1 MDKLDLDI
9 IISLK
14 VDSDDRINNLDIVMN
29 YLQNNLRCN
38 IIISEQDTFPKL
50 KDRYDCDYVFTEA
63 DEFFNRQRGL
73 NIGVTKSNAKVI
85 AHYDADIIINIKQ
98 LLKSYQLINSDNY
111 DMIYPYDGRFLD
123 VPKEYH
129 DMIDKLELI
138 PTDKCNLFN
147 SNSVGGVVFF
157 NRQVFLNGGLCLVAS
172 SGHSQFWVAPSS
184 NRTGMTSFFVSMA
197 VCTSSCTEVLRREFE
212 ESRTTTAPAR
222 ASSAFILSDQ
232 DSPVTM
238 PAVSKNTESPA
249 SAKRLAI
256 SVAAASSLRA

>member
-50 KDRYDCDYVFTEA
+50 KDRYDCDYVFTEV

-157 NRQVFLNGGLCLVAS
+157 NRQVFLNGGGANENFKGLGYEDNEIFERFTKLGYNYARVEGLLYHLNHIRTDTAYDNNPYVNQNAEEYNRIAS
-172 SGHSQFWVAPSS
+172 MNKQQLENEIKTWNF
-184 NRTGMTSFFVSMA
+184 
-197 VCTSSCTEVLRREFE
+197 
-212 ESRTTTAPAR
+212 
-222 ASSAFILSDQ
+222 
-232 DSPVTM
+232 
-238 PAVSKNTESPA
+238 
-249 SAKRLAI
+249 
-256 SVAAASSLRA
+256 